1 MSGFIRGG
9 VLWFVGTAA
18 VLSPVARGQSVS
30 GGLPSAHQPFAKP
43 GTPRQTE
50 RIRFFDVKHIKAELK
65 VDTKNH
71 KIGGVVTHTI
81 APLHPLLQHV
91 ELDCG
96 PEIVVSKVTIGA
108 RGVPCSFEKKPGK
121 LVVQLDKK
129 YGANETIDIAISYS
143 GSPSRGLYFVDAVS
157 NDPKKTLSFWTQGEA
172 EDTRFWLPCYDYPNE
187 RATSEMIITVPRPLF
202 VLSNGVLKE
211 IDDGALEST
220 TYHWVMDAPHASYLI
235 SLAGADF
242 AIYHD
247 RAGDLPLD
255 YYVAKHVG
263 QATARRL
270 MGNTPKMMHFF
281 GEKTGQP
288 YPYNKYAQVCVPDF
302 VAGGMENIT
311 ATTLTDTALAD
322 EIAALETDG
331 DSLVAHELAHQWFG
345 DYLTCR
351 DWSHIWLN
359 EGFATYF
366 AALFAE
372 DTHGDDAFRLDMR
385 RTAGG
390 YFLEDLRVRRPLVE
404 ARYQSGDEMFDGVT
418 YSKGACVLHMLR
430 GVVGDDAWWKGIRGY
445 VRAHKLS
452 VVDSENLRAAME
464 AAWGKDLKWFF
475 EQWAY
480 KAGHPELKVRWRYE
494 ESDKTV
500 RLQVQQTQRL
510 DEQTPLFR
518 IPTEVEITEGEAGPR
533 NIPIVIDGRSHEFV
547 IASATRPKLVEI
559 DPRGWLLA
567 EIDFPKSDQ
576 EHLFGLE
583 HAACFLGRLKAAE
596 ALVRKAGRNT
606 RIAAALA
613 LSWKREKAASTR
625 HEMFAVLCNGQ
636 ETFRA
641 ALSLGATDHEPR
653 VRVAAIGGLSRLRRN
668 DQSEAILRAAW
679 NDPKQPYGSRKAALR
694 GLYGWKVKDSALL
707 LAQALTTT
715 AGDHTIAAAALDLS
729 LAEPGAKAR
738 ELALR
743 YSDIGQ
749 PQPLRLMAIGAFGL
763 LAKDDPALHDALVK
777 LSDDPDRW
785 VRLQAWTVV
794 RQLKLKKALP
804 VLEARLRGDH
814 HGFGGDVREVL
825 ESTIK
830 ELINQAGT
838 PQGGTAAPS
847 QPSKMAELA
856 KEVADLQRKADELS
870 RQIANFK
877 PSADQGGAT
886 APRATGG
893 ASSSGSH

>member
-1 MSGFIRGG
+1 MSGLIRGG
-9 VLWFVGTAA
+9 VIWFVATAA
-18 VLSPVARGQSVS
+18 VLNPTVRGQSVS
-30 GGLPSAHQPFAKP
+30 SGTPTAHQPFAKP
-43 GTPRQTE
+43 GTPRRTE

-81 APLHPLLQHV
+81 APLHPLLCQL

-96 PEIVVSKVTIGA
+96 PELVVSKVTIGA
-108 RGVPCSFEKKPGK
+108 PAVPCSFEKKPGK
-121 LVVQLDKK
+121 LVVRLDKK
-129 YGANETIDIAISYS
+129 YGPNETIDVAISYS
-143 GSPSRGLYFVDAVS
+143 GSPSRGLYFVDGVS
-157 NDPKKTLSFWTQGEA
+157 TDPKKTLSFWTQGEA

-187 RATSEMIITVPRPLF
+187 RATSEMIITVPTPLF

-211 IDDGALEST
+211 THDNGDQST
-220 TYHWVMDAPHASYLI
+220 TYHWVMNVPHVSYLI

-255 YYVAKHVG
+255 YYVAKHVDL
-263 QATARRL
+263 ATARRL
-270 MGNTPKMMHFF
+270 MGNTPKMMRYF

-322 EIAALETDG
+322 EIAALESDG

-366 AALFAE
+366 AALFTE

-390 YFLEDLRVRRPLVE
+390 YFLEDTRVRRPLVE

-430 GVVGDDAWWKGIRGY
+430 GVVGDVAWWKGIRGY
-445 VRAHKLS
+445 ISTHKLS
-452 VVDSENLRAAME
+452 VVESEDLRAAME
-464 AAWGKDLKWFF
+464 AASGKDLKWFF

-533 NIPIVIDGRSHEFV
+533 NFPIVIDGRSHEFV
-547 IASATRPKLVEI
+547 IPSATRPKLVEI
-559 DPRGWLLA
+559 DPRGWLIA

-576 EHLFGLE
+576 EYLFGLE

-596 ALVRKAGRNT
+596 ALVRRVGRNT

-613 LSWKREKAASTR
+613 DAWKREKAASTR

-636 ETFRA
+636 ERFRA
-641 ALSLGATDHEPR
+641 ALALGATDHEPR

-668 DQSEAILRAAW
+668 DQSEAILRATL

-694 GLYGWKVKDSALL
+694 GLYAWKVKDSAEL
-707 LAQALTTT
+707 LAQALKTT
-715 AGDHTIAAAALDLS
+715 AGDYTIAAAALDLS

-743 YSDIGQ
+743 YTGVGQ
-749 PQPLRLMAIGAFGL
+749 PQPLRLTAIGAFGR
-763 LAKDDPALHDALVK
+763 LAKDDPGLHEALVK

-794 RQLKLKKALP
+794 RQLKLKNALP

-825 ESTIK
+825 ESTIN
-830 ELINQAGT
+830 ELSDQAGR
-838 PQGGTAAPS
+838 PQGGSGVSS
-847 QPSKMAELA
+847 QPSKVAELA
-856 KEVADLQRKADELS
+856 KQVADLQKTADGLS
-870 RQIANFK
+870 RQIAEFK
-877 PSADQGGAT
+877 ANGDQTGV
-886 APRATGG
+886 PGG